1 MRYGE
6 QLKEETKITP
16 TTNPAIERDC
26 STQIIIAAL
35 NEEPGIGQTII
46 EMLDNVPTNRLTVVD
61 GNSHDR
67 TVEVAKNCG
76 AEILFQDGTGKGDAI
91 AMALAR
97 MRSDVKY
104 VVLTDADYRYPAQYV
119 PKMIE
124 ILEQHPDVGMVCGD
138 RFGYQ
143 IEEDIIRGS
152 FYFGNKML
160 AFAHN
165 LFNGVDMHDPLTG
178 LRVIRADLLR
188 NAPLKSKGF
197 DVEVEL
203 NHSVAKQ
210 GYKIV
215 EVQITYRKRLGEKK
229 LKLKHGV
236 GILKRILLETTSS
249 SFSGSLL

>member
-1 MRYGE
+1 M
-6 QLKEETKITP
+6 QPLKEVTKIIT
-16 TTNPAIERDC
+16 TTNPENGRDH

-46 EMLDNVPTNRLTVVD
+46 EMLDNVPTNKLLVVD
-61 GNSHDR
+61 GNSYDR

-91 AMALAR
+91 AMALAH

-104 VVLTDADYRYPAQYV
+104 VVLTDADYTYPAEYV

-124 ILEQHPDVGMVCGD
+124 LLEQHPDVGMVCGN
-138 RFGYQ
+138 RFGQ
-143 IEEDIIRGS
+143 HLESGTIRGS

-203 NHSVAKQ
+203 NHSVARQ

-215 EVQITYRKRLGEKK
+215 EVPISYRKRLGEKK
-229 LKLKHGV
+229 LKLKHGAA
-236 GILKRILLETTSS
+236 IFMRILLESTSTS
-249 SFSGSLL
+249 LSGTLL